1 LHYSSLELH
10 LYKDLVGIG
19 DVMRK
24 LLVMIM
30 LVALFSVV
38 YTSVAAQEEP
48 EECDA
53 EGAIT
58 AITEIAA
65 DTKIERLDILRA
77 IRDAVT
83 KTLIE
88 CEGLSFSS
96 TDDGKQPV
104 LGPITIPEGLWR
116 ITVDTTGYFQL
127 SFDVLEG
134 TCEGDGFS
142 QLLFN
147 EFEGEAINAQTLFT
161 SEGCEVL
168 FTVDN
173 VSEDWELSFEK
184 LR

>member
-1 LHYSSLELH
+1 
-10 LYKDLVGIG
+10 
-19 DVMRK
+19 MRK
-24 LLVMIM
+24 LLVLIT
-30 LVALFSVV
+30 LIGLYAVNCVSVV
-38 YTSVAAQEEP
+38 AQDEE
-48 EECDA
+48 EACDA
-53 EGAIT
+53 EAAVT
-58 AITEIAA
+58 AIIEIAE
-65 DTKIERLDILRA
+65 DTALEPLDILRA

-83 KTLIE
+83 QTLVE
-88 CEGLSFSS
+88 CEGLAFNS
-96 TDDGKQPV
+96 TDDGRQPV

-116 ITVDTTGYFQL
+116 ITVDTPGYFQL

-161 SEGCEVL
+161 SEGCEAL

-173 VSEDWELSFEK
+173 VSEDWELEFEK